1 MRIDEES
8 EPITKGTTVAQI
20 IIGCILAAVLIY
32 FT

>member
-8 EPITKGTTVAQI
+8 EPITKSTVAQI

>member
-8 EPITKGTTVAQI
+8 EPITKGTVAQI
-20 IIGCILAAVLIY
+20 IIGCIFAAVLIY